1 MPRIEFKV
9 RFGFLME
16 GGLLVFSARFAS
28 LEARK
33 HCCTLAA
40 LYAANRVFHCKLE
53 VSNTNKIRENRCV
66 RIGQVELANRRLQ
79 PLGHLSSRTCGVA
92 IVAVWGVL
100 WGSWLKHL
108 QLAEPFGLCSR
119 VPASDETP
127 FFCSYPGLGI
137 RWAPSKR
144 VGH

>member
-1 MPRIEFKV
+1 MSHTTNILQSETPGREV
-9 RFGFLME
+9 A
-16 GGLLVFSARFAS
+16 SAS
-28 LEARK
+28 LGTAF
-33 HCCTLAA
+33 TP
-40 LYAANRVFHCKLE
+40 YN
-53 VSNTNKIRENRCV
+53 
-66 RIGQVELANRRLQ
+66 GLANRRLQ

-137 RWAPSKR
+137 RSAPSKR